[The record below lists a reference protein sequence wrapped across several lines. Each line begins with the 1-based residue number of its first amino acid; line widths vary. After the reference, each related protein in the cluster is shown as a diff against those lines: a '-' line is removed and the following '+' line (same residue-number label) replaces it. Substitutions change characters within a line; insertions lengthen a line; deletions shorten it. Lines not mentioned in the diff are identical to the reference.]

1 MLLAGVS
8 VPRLKIDHL
17 GEDNK
22 TSPMQFWTR
31 GIRDTLAPQKLV
43 WSGPLFSSRRHLLQF
58 LFYQSLMPKRWLQ
71 LERLR
76 DAPCKDFRVAYLAAT
91 ARLQGWQ
98 RNMTMFGCPDRKMPI
113 SNPYC
118 HTPVPQE
125 KHCQRHSGPNNWLS
139 DLTLCNWT
147 RRIWLMQLKILTH
160 PFYAQ

>member
-1 MLLAGVS
+1 MRMV
-8 VPRLKIDHL
+8 
-17 GEDNK
+17 
-22 TSPMQFWTR
+22 
-31 GIRDTLAPQKLV
+31 
-43 WSGPLFSSRRHLLQF
+43 
-58 LFYQSLMPKRWLQ
+58 PKRWLQ
-71 LERLR
+71 LGRQR
-76 DAPCKDFRVAYLAAT
+76 DTPCPDFRVAYLAAT

-147 RRIWLMQLKILTH
+147 VCVCSYHLIHHKKMIKSNIGILSQFMKCIQDCFLRMNLKSNCKNPLPTSRIPYFYSPLSLT
-160 PFYAQ
+160 